1 MRVCAG
7 GCSLRLARISTALFL
22 FACAL
27 APGARAEY
35 AVLRSGVRLH
45 ITGYE
50 RDGSMVRLHVN
61 GGIVD
66 VAAFDLISIEPEEVF
81 APNVL
86 SAQTLDVPFAELIRI
101 AAAKYGL
108 DPLLVAS
115 VAAAESRFNPHAISA
130 KNAQGVMQLMPETSL
145 RLGVRN
151 PFDPAESIDAGARYL
166 RELLDRFH
174 GDLKLALAAYNAGP
188 ERVDQ
193 YQGVPPYRET
203 QDYVRRVTQGLPRT
217 DSSAN
222 APAIPKPPSAKQKSP
237 ATRHI
242 PAGGSAKSATNRR

>member
-1 MRVCAG
+1 
-7 GCSLRLARISTALFL
+7 LRLARTATVA
-22 FACAL
+22 FALVCFF
-27 APGARAEY
+27 APPARAEY

-50 RDGSMVRLHVN
+50 RDGAMVRLHLN

-66 VAAFDLISIEPEEVF
+66 IAAYDLISIEPEEIF
-81 APNVL
+81 APNAV
-86 SAQTLDVPFAELIRI
+86 SPQTLDVPYSDLIRL

-115 VAAAESRFNPHAISA
+115 VAAAESNFNPHAISP

-151 PFDPAESIDAGARYL
+151 PFDPAESINAGARYL

-174 GDLKLALAAYNAGP
+174 GDLKLALAAYNAGSD
-188 ERVDQ
+188 RVDQ

-203 QDYVRRVTQGLPRT
+203 RDYVRRVTQGLPQT
-217 DSSAN
+217 DSFTSSSTELP
-222 APAIPKPPSAKQKSP
+222 APTPKTQSKPP
-237 ATRHI
+237 
-242 PAGGSAKSATNRR
+242 TNNKTKPRTP